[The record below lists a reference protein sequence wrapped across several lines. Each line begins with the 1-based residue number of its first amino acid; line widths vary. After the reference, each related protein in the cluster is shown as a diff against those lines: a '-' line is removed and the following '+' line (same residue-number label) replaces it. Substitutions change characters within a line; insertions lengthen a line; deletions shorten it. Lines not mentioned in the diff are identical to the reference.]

1 MSFLLTIL
9 TPTYNRASL
18 LPRLYKSL
26 CAQTCQDFEWIV
38 VDDGSTD
45 GTSKLFSAGAG
56 MQSTV
61 ALRYVRKTNGGKHT
75 AVNSGVREARGVL
88 TLILDSDDELP
99 PGAVAAIEAAWKRVE
114 GLHRQDIGGLGGYM
128 AHRNGKR
135 IGTPVVSGLYSS
147 LALRYEAHVSGDMC
161 EVFRTDVLR
170 DHPFPEVS
178 GERFCPEAL
187 VWNRIARE
195 YPLYV
200 IPDILYLRDYL
211 DGGLTAN
218 IVRIRMQSPRAS
230 MLTYAELTTCR
241 VPFAVKV
248 KAAINYWR
256 FWYCRRADTLVPPI
270 ARRWYGLRPVGWMM
284 HRRDVV
290 DRCSAGKGFMPFHGK

>member
-45 GTSKLFSAGAG
+45 GTADLFSAGAG
-56 MQSTV
+56 MKRTV
-61 ALRYVRKTNGGKHT
+61 ALRYIRKTNGGKHT

-114 GLHRQDIGGLGGYM
+114 GLGRQDIGGLCGYM

-135 IGTPVVSGLYSS
+135 IGTLLVAGA
-147 LALRYEAHVSGDMC
+147 AL
-161 EVFRTDVLR
+161 
-170 DHPFPEVS
+170 
-178 GERFCPEAL
+178 
-187 VWNRIARE
+187 
-195 YPLYV
+195 
-200 IPDILYLRDYL
+200 
-211 DGGLTAN
+211 
-218 IVRIRMQSPRAS
+218 
-230 MLTYAELTTCR
+230 
-241 VPFAVKV
+241 
-248 KAAINYWR
+248 
-256 FWYCRRADTLVPPI
+256 
-270 ARRWYGLRPVGWMM
+270 
-284 HRRDVV
+284 
-290 DRCSAGKGFMPFHGK
+290 

>member
-45 GTSKLFSAGAG
+45 GTADLFCAGAG

-61 ALRYVRKTNGGKHT
+61 ALRYIRKTNGGK
-75 AVNSGVREARGVL
+75 ARGVL

-114 GLHRQDIGGLGGYM
+114 GLHRQDIGGLCGYM

-147 LALRYEAHVSGDMC
+147 LALRYEAHVTGDMC

-218 IVRIRMQSPRAS
+218 IVRM
-230 MLTYAELTTCR
+230 
-241 VPFAVKV
+241 
-248 KAAINYWR
+248 R

-290 DRCSAGKGFMPFHGK
+290 EHYSA